1 MGSTSVPN
9 EQGRSNQQPICN
21 TSGQTRKNIYRN
33 YPQMCQQSTIP
44 EPLPIKPKFPHA
56 RHIVMFSGSGYSG
69 QRKTKHAGHPHTHRH
84 THTTHT
90 HLLRNI
96 LSNYWCG
103 LHRACA
109 NTPIK
114 PDRRNW
120 MTRREKQWRRI
131 LSTSLLDA
139 TVPSDEV
146 SSNSDCENR
155 TVIKI
160 EKNWKR
166 HAGTWLSRLPLTKM
180 EISAGTSSWPSR
192 ISHFTGSFVGHS
204 PSEMLC
210 PPAWKLKKIIKS
222 QTKQVVHRNQRKEV
236 LHLFRWSTHTPSRR
250 RVGN

>member
-1 MGSTSVPN
+1 MHRT
-9 EQGRSNQQPICN
+9 CTN
-21 TSGQTRKNIYRN
+21 TS
-33 YPQMCQQSTIP
+33 
-44 EPLPIKPKFPHA
+44 
-56 RHIVMFSGSGYSG
+56 
-69 QRKTKHAGHPHTHRH
+69 
-84 THTTHT
+84 
-90 HLLRNI
+90 
-96 LSNYWCG
+96 
-103 LHRACA
+103 
-109 NTPIK
+109 IK
-114 PDRRNW
+114 PDRRKW

-160 EKNWKR
+160 EKSWKR

-210 PPAWKLKKIIKS
+210 PPAWKLKINHEESNQTSSAPKS
-222 QTKQVVHRNQRKEV
+222 TERSFTSIQMVH
-236 LHLFRWSTHTPSRR
+236 THTLPQEGGKLRSRQWDENEEEGKWR
-250 RVGN
+250 WGEDDNEMKDT

>member
-1 MGSTSVPN
+1 MHRT
-9 EQGRSNQQPICN
+9 CTN
-21 TSGQTRKNIYRN
+21 TS
-33 YPQMCQQSTIP
+33 
-44 EPLPIKPKFPHA
+44 
-56 RHIVMFSGSGYSG
+56 
-69 QRKTKHAGHPHTHRH
+69 
-84 THTTHT
+84 
-90 HLLRNI
+90 
-96 LSNYWCG
+96 
-103 LHRACA
+103 
-109 NTPIK
+109 IK
-114 PDRRNW
+114 PDRRKW

-180 EISAGTSSWPSR
+180 EISAGTSSR

-210 PPAWKLKKIIKS
+210 PPAWKLKKTMKS
-222 QTKQVVHRNQRKEV
+222 QTKQEVHRKQRKEV
-236 LHLFRWSTHTPSRR
+236 LHLFRWSTHTHPPAGVWKNLRSGQWNENEEEGKWKWGEGENEMK
-250 RVGN
+250 VT